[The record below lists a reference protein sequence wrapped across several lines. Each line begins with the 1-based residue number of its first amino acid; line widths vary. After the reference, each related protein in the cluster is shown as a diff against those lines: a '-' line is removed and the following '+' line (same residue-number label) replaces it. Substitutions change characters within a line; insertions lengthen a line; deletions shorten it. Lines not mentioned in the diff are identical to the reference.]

1 MGMKVNLDTNIFIA
15 VKNKESN
22 FEYSKQ
28 ILDRIEDKTLNAVI
42 STVVFMEVLV
52 GFYQNN
58 EKDEANSFSNKIL
71 LNYDLLTVDPEIA
84 IEAAKIR
91 AKFGIKLP
99 DAIIAASTLLSECDY
114 FITNDKPLLKKLD
127 IQKITPKK
135 FVEKFLN

>member
-71 LNYDLLTVDPEIA
+71 LNYDLITVDPEIA

-114 FITNDKPLLKKLD
+114 FITNDKPLLEKLD
-127 IQKITPKK
+127 IKKITPKK

>member
-1 MGMKVNLDTNIFIA
+1 MKVNLDTNIFIA

>member
-1 MGMKVNLDTNIFIA
+1 MKVNLDTNIFIA

-58 EKDEANSFSNKIL
+58 EKDEANSFSNKIV
-71 LNYDLLTVDPEIA
+71 LNYDLITVDPEIA

-114 FITNDKPLLKKLD
+114 FITNDKPLLEKLD
-127 IQKITPKK
+127 IKKITPKK

>member
-1 MGMKVNLDTNIFIA
+1 MKVNLDTNIFIA

-71 LNYDLLTVDPEIA
+71 LNYDLITVDPEIA

-114 FITNDKPLLKKLD
+114 FITNDKPLLEKLD
-127 IQKITPKK
+127 IKKITPKK